1 MDKLDRSDRGKM
13 SMKGFML
20 TGIIRA
26 TVNKILL
33 AALFCLVIPAAVQAS
48 DTGEI
53 AVLPFRIHSLEPQE
67 HLKRGL
73 QEMLTNRLTGE
84 GLQCID
90 PDVVNR
96 HPMAFLPV
104 FEQEDLLAVGRELKA
119 AWVVL
124 GSLTQVGMRVSL
136 DLKVVDA
143 SGVKSPFSI
152 FMVED
157 DIDRLASA
165 AERAATSIYNKITG
179 VVQIDSIQ
187 VRGNRRIES
196 DAILAVVES
205 KKGERLDPDQL
216 DKDLRTIYK
225 MGFFTDV
232 NIKTEDGAVGKVVV
246 LQVKEKPSI
255 ASISFSGNKEVK
267 DKALNEEVGIKL
279 YIILNRSEVKQS
291 VNRIRD
297 LYRGKGFYNVRIT
310 EKIEELPNNTVSL
323 AYIIK
328 EGEKVHITK
337 IQFVGNEEFDDDDLR
352 GIMETKEK
360 GFLSWFTKSGL
371 LDRKKLEFDIQKV
384 IAFYHNHGYIRARA
398 GDPEVRY
405 EEKEKGLTITTE
417 IIEGHKYRV
426 NNVRVEGDLIRP
438 VDELLGRIKVKK
450 EGFFNREVIRE
461 DIILLR
467 EICANDGYANA
478 EVTVTRD
485 KVIRRELKVVEGEYF
500 SGEGLR
506 KSARNLNRL
515 GYFENV
521 EVNTS
526 KGSRDDLMILD
537 IDVKERPTGSFNMG
551 AGYSSFD
558 RAMVMFEVAQNNLFG
573 RGQKIK
579 VSAKFG
585 SKTTDFD
592 IRFIEPWLFDKP
604 LSAGFDLYKWKT
616 EYNDYTRDSLG
627 TAFSLGF
634 PLGFDEFT
642 RGSIRYAYDN
652 SQITDVDNDAA
663 SAIKEMAGTNLANS
677 VTFGVNRDSRNRF
690 WNPSEGSINSLS
702 F

>member
-1 MDKLDRSDRGKM
+1 MDKLDRSDRGEM

-352 GIMETKEK
+352 DIMETKEK

-478 EVTVTRD
+478 EVVPITKEDD
-485 KVIRRELKVVEGEYF
+485 K
-500 SGEGLR
+500 
-506 KSARNLNRL
+506 
-515 GYFENV
+515 
-521 EVNTS
+521 
-526 KGSRDDLMILD
+526 
-537 IDVKERPTGSFNMG
+537 
-551 AGYSSFD
+551 
-558 RAMVMFEVAQNNLFG
+558 
-573 RGQKIK
+573 
-579 VSAKFG
+579 
-585 SKTTDFD
+585 
-592 IRFIEPWLFDKP
+592 
-604 LSAGFDLYKWKT
+604 
-616 EYNDYTRDSLG
+616 
-627 TAFSLGF
+627 
-634 PLGFDEFT
+634 
-642 RGSIRYAYDN
+642 
-652 SQITDVDNDAA
+652 
-663 SAIKEMAGTNLANS
+663 
-677 VTFGVNRDSRNRF
+677 
-690 WNPSEGSINSLS
+690 NSLVDIS
-702 F
+702 YNITIP